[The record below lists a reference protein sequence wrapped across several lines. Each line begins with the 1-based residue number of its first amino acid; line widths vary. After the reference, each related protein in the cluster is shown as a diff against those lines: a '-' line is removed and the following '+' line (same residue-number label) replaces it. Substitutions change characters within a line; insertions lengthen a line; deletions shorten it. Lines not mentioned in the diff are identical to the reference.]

1 MHSFLF
7 NVNPNFC
14 IGKLKPAINQ
24 NVAQTEENQNEVRL
38 WFSVGVVEL
47 PIKSVTLN
55 GGECPEEDEET
66 DNWAETE
73 EDLPGSVLVRVDKHF
88 DIHNYHDCCENKV
101 AVQSQTAELPVQLF
115 STINCYES

>member
-24 NVAQTEENQNEVRL
+24 NVAQTEENQNEVGL

-47 PIKSVTLN
+47 PSKSVTLN

-66 DNWAETE
+66 DN
-73 EDLPGSVLVRVDKHF
+73 
-88 DIHNYHDCCENKV
+88 
-101 AVQSQTAELPVQLF
+101 
-115 STINCYES
+115 